1 MRRPAAVCAVALV
14 LASAG
19 CAGLTYSSEDVSRIF
34 TPQNDGA
41 NAGAKGVYVR
51 NSFLLGASL
60 TGRSETPAAGLPLY
74 AVLINERAQ
83 PVRLER
89 ITLAKGGQVQLAGPV
104 EVPPGGIVGTDRPIG
119 TVTGVADTGSVPMT
133 FSFTAGPND
142 MRLIV
147 PVVARTGVFASLNPS
162 GAPANP
168 SGAPA
173 NPSGA
178 PANPSGAP
186 SPGGSPAPSGS
197 APNATVS
204 PSPTATP

>member
-1 MRRPAAVCAVALV
+1 MRRPVAVAAVALV
-14 LASAG
+14 LATAG
-19 CAGLTYSSEDVSRIF
+19 CTGLTYSSEDVTRIF

-41 NAGAKGVYVR
+41 NASAKQVYVR
-51 NSFLLGASL
+51 NAFLLGASL

-83 PVRLER
+83 PVRLEK
-89 ITLAKGGQVQLAGPV
+89 ITLIQGGQVQLAGAI
-104 EVPPGGIVGTDRPIG
+104 EVPPRGIVGTDRPIG
-119 TVTGVADTGSVPMT
+119 TVTGVADTGSVPM
-133 FSFTAGPND
+133 SFGFTGGPND

-168 SGAPA
+168 SGAP
-173 NPSGA
+173 S
-178 PANPSGAP
+178 PA
-186 SPGGSPAPSGS
+186 GSPAPSGP
-197 APNATVS
+197 APSVPGG